1 MQFFGRISLHVDV
14 CLLTHRC
21 LGLSHFSLSSICFES
36 GRHRRGVQEAQEAH
50 RILQAILPPSH
61 EHVLMAK
68 QLYESYVSAS
78 AAAGANDDGW
88 STEEDDDDAT
98 SCLPPCCSLAR
109 SAYNVLRSI
118 HPDMKIQKPALALIV
133 SMMKRT
139 MIAFVS
145 ATDPFLR
152 NMERLSGAADAEQIT
167 TGLSQIMPSELF
179 KHAKSEAIK
188 ALDRANSSNR
198 KPSEWL
204 RTDAMLEVDPRA
216 TAAHCARQA
225 VPISSCVAL
234 IVSAVAEYIA
244 AEVLELS
251 GNSAKKKRRG
261 SINVWDIKR
270 AVREDDELHAMFPGF
285 QQGTVC
291 VSQQQ
296 VCEFETAS
304 SASAAA
310 GAAQPVDYCNAGD
323 GGVDDDGWSTEEDD
337 GCFDN

>member
-1 MQFFGRISLHVDV
+1 
-14 CLLTHRC
+14 
-21 LGLSHFSLSSICFES
+21 
-36 GRHRRGVQEAQEAH
+36 VQESLEAL

-61 EHVLMAK
+61 EHVVMVGK
-68 QLYESYVSAS
+68 QAQHFKRHVSAS
-78 AAAGANDDGW
+78 AAAGAAQRDSYCNASDGGVDDDGW
-88 STEEDDDDAT
+88 STEGDDVRDA

-118 HPDMKIQKPALALIV
+118 HPDMKIRKPALALTV

-145 ATDPFLR
+145 ATDPVLR
-152 NMERLSGAADAEQIT
+152 SVERLSGAADAEQIT
-167 TGLSQIMPSELF
+167 AGLGHIMPGELV
-179 KHAKSEAIK
+179 KHAKAEAVK

-216 TAAHCARQA
+216 TAAHCVRHA
-225 VPISSCVAL
+225 VPVSRCVAL

-251 GNSAKKKRRG
+251 GACAIQMRRG
-261 SINVWDIKR
+261 SIKVWDIKR
-270 AVREDDELHAMFPGF
+270 AVRADDELYAMFLSF

-291 VSQQQ
+291 VPQQQ
-296 VCEFETAS
+296 VCDFETVM

-310 GAAQPVDYCNAGD
+310 GAAQRDSYCNASD
-323 GGVDDDGWSTEEDD
+323 GGVDDEGWSTEEDD
-337 GCFDN
+337 EVLDN